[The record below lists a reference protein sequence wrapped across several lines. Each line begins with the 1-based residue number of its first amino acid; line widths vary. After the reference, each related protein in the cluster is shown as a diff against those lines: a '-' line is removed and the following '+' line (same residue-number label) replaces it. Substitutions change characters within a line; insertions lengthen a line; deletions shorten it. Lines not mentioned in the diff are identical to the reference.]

1 MLPPKDILP
10 DVLPTDRLTASGKPV
25 PEIRAEL
32 RKIDDLGNVFT
43 VVGAWAQLV
52 LPVAGAIW
60 LSHPV
65 AWAAAYLLMGR
76 SYVRF
81 AILGHE
87 AAHRLLF
94 SRKSVNDF
102 VGKWFV
108 AYVAFTP
115 IEAYRRSHMAHH
127 KEEFGPEEPDMNLY
141 VGYPIPPD
149 SMRRKL
155 VRDAFFISGY
165 KNLKPL
171 VQLAWRRNPIA
182 LQIVGVQA
190 VLLLGFT
197 AIGRPELYLFLWLLP
212 QMSVW
217 RVLNRLRAIA
227 EHGGMTRSTDRR
239 ETTHH
244 VRQSRLAR
252 FWFVPYN
259 TGWHLAHH
267 VDIGIPWRNLPKLHE
282 ELVAS
287 GWITPD
293 LEYKSY
299 LALWR
304 KLASGDKK
312 VALPG
317 AGAELPSPT
326 SSASALGS

>member
-1 MLPPKDILP
+1 MATTMLPPRRALP
-10 DVLPTDRLTASGKPV
+10 DVLPTERLTASAKPV
-25 PEIRAEL
+25 PEIRNEL
-32 RKIDDLGNVFT
+32 RRIDDLGNVRT
-43 VVGAWAQLV
+43 VLGAWLQTALTV
-52 LPVAGAIW
+52 GIAIW
-60 LSHPV
+60 AHHPV
-65 AWAAAYLLMGR
+65 VWACAFLLMGR
-76 SYVRF
+76 NYTRF

-94 SRKSVNDF
+94 SRKSLNDF

-127 KEEFGPEEPDMNLY
+127 KQEFGPEEPDMNLY
-141 VGYPIPPD
+141 AGYPIPHD

-155 VRDAFFISGY
+155 VRDAIFISGY

-171 VQLAWRRNPIA
+171 VQLAWKRNPVA
-182 LQIVGVQA
+182 LQIVGVQVALLA
-190 VLLLGFT
+190 VFT
-197 AIGRPELYLFLWLLP
+197 LIGRPELYLFLWLLP

-227 EHGGMTRSTDRR
+227 EHGGMTRSEDRR

-244 VRQSRLAR
+244 VRQSVLAR
-252 FWFVPYN
+252 FWLVPYN

-267 VDIGIPWRNLPKLHE
+267 VDIGIPWRNLPALHR
-282 ELVAS
+282 ELVAA
-287 GWITPD
+287 GWVTPD
-293 LEYKSY
+293 LEYPSY

-304 KLASGDKK
+304 KLASGSRRTE
-312 VALPG
+312 ARTTSLG
-317 AGAELPSPT
+317 ATRS
-326 SSASALGS
+326 

>member
-1 MLPPKDILP
+1 MLPGPDLLP
-10 DVLPTDRLTASGKPV
+10 EVLPTDRLTATGKPV
-25 PEIRAEL
+25 PEIRNEL
-32 RKIDDLGNVFT
+32 REIADVRNLGAVLLAWGQLALT
-43 VVGAWAQLV
+43 VGV
-52 LPVAGAIW
+52 AIW

-65 AWAAAYLLMGR
+65 AWLAAFFLIGPC
-76 SYVRF
+76 YVRF

-94 SRKSVNDF
+94 SKKRLNDF

-108 AYVAFTP
+108 GYVAFTP
-115 IEAYRRSHMAHH
+115 IDAYRRSHMAHH
-127 KEEFGPEEPDMNLY
+127 KHEFGPEEPDMNLY

-171 VQLAWRRNPIA
+171 VLLAWKRQPIA
-182 LQIVGVQA
+182 LQIVSVQVA
-190 VLLLGFT
+190 LLLAFT
-197 AIGRPELYLFLWLLP
+197 LIGRPELYLFLWLLP

-227 EHGGMTRSTDRR
+227 EHGGMTQSEDRR
-239 ETTHH
+239 LTTHH
-244 VRQSRLAR
+244 VRQSWLAR
-252 FWFVPYN
+252 FWLVPYN

-282 ELVAS
+282 ELVRS
-287 GWITPD
+287 GWVTEG
-293 LEYKSY
+293 LEYPSY
-299 LALWR
+299 VALWR
-304 KLASGDKK
+304 KLASGPTRTP
-312 VALPG
+312 APATTG
-317 AGAELPSPT
+317 TSPASPS
-326 SSASALGS
+326 

>member
-1 MLPPKDILP
+1 
-10 DVLPTDRLTASGKPV
+10 
-25 PEIRAEL
+25 
-32 RKIDDLGNVFT
+32 
-43 VVGAWAQLV
+43 
-52 LPVAGAIW
+52 
-60 LSHPV
+60 
-65 AWAAAYLLMGR
+65 MGR
-76 SYVRF
+76 NYARF

-94 SRKSVNDF
+94 SRKSINDF
-102 VGKWFV
+102 VGKWLV

-155 VRDAFFISGY
+155 VRDALFLSGY

-171 VQLAWRRNPIA
+171 VQLAWKRQPVA

-190 VLLLGFT
+190 ALLVLFT
-197 AIGRPELYLFLWLLP
+197 LIGRPELYLFLWLLP

-227 EHGGMTRSTDRR
+227 EHGGMTKSDDRR
-239 ETTHH
+239 LTTHH
-244 VRQSRLAR
+244 VRQSLLAR
-252 FWFVPYN
+252 FWIVPYN

-267 VDIGIPWRNLPKLHE
+267 VDIGIPWRNLPKLHA
-282 ELVAS
+282 ELVRS
-287 GWITPD
+287 GWVVPA
-293 LEYKSY
+293 LEYPSY

-304 KLASGDKK
+304 KLASR
-312 VALPG
+312 PS
-317 AGAELPSPT
+317 AELARP
-326 SSASALGS
+326 ARAGGSTTA